1 MSKINWFSI
10 LGFVLIIALA
20 YIGGLGFVYAHEKVH
35 SEIYRT
41 HNITSE
47 ISINYFLLSGSTS
60 VLLEDWERCDG
71 LCMMSHDLNESI
83 GYQIEALILNLW
95 LLFGAYI
102 ILKEINFWR
111 KLHG

>member
-47 ISINYFLLSGSTS
+47 ISL
-60 VLLEDWERCDG
+60 
-71 LCMMSHDLNESI
+71 
-83 GYQIEALILNLW
+83 
-95 LLFGAYI
+95 
-102 ILKEINFWR
+102 
-111 KLHG
+111 